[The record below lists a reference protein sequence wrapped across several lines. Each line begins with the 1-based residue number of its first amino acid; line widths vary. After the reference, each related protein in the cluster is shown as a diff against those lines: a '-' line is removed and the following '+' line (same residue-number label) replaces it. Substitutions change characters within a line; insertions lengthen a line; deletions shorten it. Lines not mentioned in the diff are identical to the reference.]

1 MSLSYKV
8 ILPLLSFRFLH
19 TADYMKQLFSFCSLL
34 MLGVFTLCP
43 LVALA
48 QDEEYYNNAW
58 WNCELTGNQT
68 KWVIKQYREG
78 FSFVTKMVPDNGHII
93 FSDDC
98 IEIKSNNMYMH
109 FPVAKYNRISE
120 DAFSVTRNGEDDYF
134 DYIECVKGRGNE
146 KGAFRFMIAML
157 DPDST
162 MQNTHL
168 FICQPSL
175 KLSGK
180 NIKEAMEKGTK
191 DDGTPVQVP
200 KKR

>member
-1 MSLSYKV
+1 
-8 ILPLLSFRFLH
+8 
-19 TADYMKQLFSFCSLL
+19 
-34 MLGVFTLCP
+34 
-43 LVALA
+43 
-48 QDEEYYNNAW
+48 
-58 WNCELTGNQT
+58 
-68 KWVIKQYREG
+68 
-78 FSFVTKMVPDNGHII
+78 
-93 FSDDC
+93 
-98 IEIKSNNMYMH
+98 MH